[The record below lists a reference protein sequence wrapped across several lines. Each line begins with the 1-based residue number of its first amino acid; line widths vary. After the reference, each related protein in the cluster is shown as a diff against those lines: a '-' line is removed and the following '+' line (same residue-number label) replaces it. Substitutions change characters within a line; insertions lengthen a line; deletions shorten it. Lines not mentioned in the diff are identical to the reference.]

1 MLDKHDLLSIALLVY
16 RAGEFDTP
24 TVTTLPSFSPPNSA
38 DYTGANVNFDKIIN
52 AADGT
57 RAKGEIGRQRERER
71 EGEKETSYTP
81 IDVCRKGETGKFT
94 GRMHPRWPGNFL
106 AVKRNIET
114 P

>member
-24 TVTTLPSFSPPNSA
+24 TVTVLPSFSPPNST

-57 RAKGEIGRQRERER
+57 RAKGEIERQRDREREKER
-71 EGEKETSYTP
+71 EKKRLLTRLSTFAA
-81 IDVCRKGETGKFT
+81 KGKPENSLVECALVG
-94 GRMHPRWPGNFL
+94 L
-106 AVKRNIET
+106 EISSL
-114 P
+114 